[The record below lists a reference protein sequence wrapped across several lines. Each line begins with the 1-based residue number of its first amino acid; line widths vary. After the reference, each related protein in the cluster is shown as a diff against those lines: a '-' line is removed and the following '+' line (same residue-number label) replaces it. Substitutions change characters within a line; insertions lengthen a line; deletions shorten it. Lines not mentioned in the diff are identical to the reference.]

1 MEEIGRDHDFDWA
14 IVEPSSYRSIIQLA
28 GRVHRHRPCLQ
39 DISAPNIGVMQFNW
53 QGMMNPAQR
62 AVFCRPGFEKAS
74 HYLLQSHDMKELV
87 PDGNWDH
94 IDAIPRVQIPKPLCP
109 KSRLID
115 LEHQR
120 LADWRSLDDK
130 SPDEV
135 GGWQQTCWWMTG
147 LPQYLR
153 PFRAGVP
160 DQDLCYRYDA
170 REGMLGFYKMDK
182 GEYIPYEDMCNL
194 RLYPEEKLDLYRERF
209 WLPRDYMASLQAQAV
224 RKSYSDEEEGEV
236 LQRISERYGQLMLP
250 SYADESSTPYWY
262 DDQLGAFHILMKERK

>member
-1 MEEIGRDHDFDWA
+1 MGPYRCH
-14 IVEPSSYRSIIQLA
+14 SS
-28 GRVHRHRPCLQ
+28 
-39 DISAPNIGVMQFNW
+39 
-53 QGMMNPAQR
+53 R
-62 AVFCRPGFEKAS
+62 ADSEAALSKA
-74 HYLLQSHDMKELV
+74 
-87 PDGNWDH
+87 
-94 IDAIPRVQIPKPLCP
+94 
-109 KSRLID
+109 RLID

-120 LADWRSLDDK
+120 LADWRNLDDK
-130 SPDEV
+130 YPDTV

-182 GEYIPYEDMCNL
+182 GEYIRYEDMCNL
-194 RLYPEEKLDLYRERF
+194 RPYPEEKLDLYRERF

-224 RKSYSDEEEGEV
+224 RKSYSDEEGEV

-250 SYADESSTPYWY
+250 AYANESSTPYWY
-262 DDQLGAFHILMKERK
+262 DDQLGAFHI